1 MKRDSSITSKIM
13 SSIPSKDTQPEICL
27 GKILSGKGIR
37 YRKHYKIAG
46 RPDFAIVAK
55 KIAIFV
61 DGDFWHGHNWKLR
74 GFKNLKSE
82 LASYKIFWANKIR
95 NNIKRDTKANKLTK
109 APPAA
114 SPPCLSTRLKN
125 IFSTS
130 FESLIFIPHALANS
144 STSISVRI
152 FFIALALLCK
162 W

>member
-1 MKRDSSITSKIM
+1 M

-95 NNIKRDTKANKLTK
+95 NNIKRDTKANKDLQRGGWK
-109 APPAA
+109 VLRFWESDLKKQPDRIIKKILFVYHARKPA
-114 SPPCLSTRLKN
+114 S
-125 IFSTS
+125 
-130 FESLIFIPHALANS
+130 
-144 STSISVRI
+144 
-152 FFIALALLCK
+152 
-162 W
+162 